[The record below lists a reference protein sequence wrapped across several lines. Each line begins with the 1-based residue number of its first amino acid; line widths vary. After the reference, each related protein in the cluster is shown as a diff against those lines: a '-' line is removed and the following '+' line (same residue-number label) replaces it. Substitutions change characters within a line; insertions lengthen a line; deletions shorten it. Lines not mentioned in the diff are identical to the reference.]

1 MESSPLTFFDEIWQ
15 KALDEQVNTET
26 VGQAATSDI
35 IRVQVNEKTIRLG
48 KLLALLPISKYG
60 QNAGPFWLSIDVA
73 AFLAVIDFNRR
84 SSAFSNSISELTQDC
99 DLFLTID
106 FRDPEFNA
114 IIAARECQEA
124 FLYSKE
130 QTNEKRPF
138 AVVGPVRSEV
148 SALVATLGGAATRRE
163 TPDASSRFVGSE
175 GIPNISPASRSSQ
188 LENTEQ
194 YPLFGRPIPTNAG
207 DARALCL
214 YLQSINVRQL
224 AVLHVNDNYGVEF
237 LVDVQREAE
246 SFGIS
251 IFDSGYKDGLD
262 EELNNAI
269 AQLKTSGCTYFFG
282 IFSAG
287 GWEPIVIRLYEEG
300 LIGRPQNVWLFGETV
315 IDIFQKRL
323 MLKNKREMDIA
334 QALNG
339 TGIVLVNTP
348 DRELGI
354 FQQLLEDFEANTG
367 LVEQYLSHHRRGIL
381 AGRNVSTFRND
392 FAPTPTIYSMMTYD
406 AVMALG
412 IGGCQAKADLFTG
425 PELFESFKQVEF
437 DGATGRVSF
446 DKKTG
451 KRNPETVR
459 HQIYNFITVLADE
472 AGKVATVVPFKS
484 QLITVGNRSI
494 ESTRPFVF
502 NGGNTTPPLGQPL
515 PNEYLNLVSNRVR
528 SICWAASGTVLLFSF
543 YCTLWTI
550 MRRKTP
556 VVRSSQPIFLVI
568 LCAGTFIMGCSIIP
582 GTFQEPISESMLDIA
597 CMLDIYL
604 FSVGFSTTFAAL
616 FSKTW
621 RIYMVYKHSKK
632 FHRVTIRPID
642 VFLPFA
648 ILVGLNLV
656 VLVTWTLVA
665 PLHWERVIV
674 EEDMFGQPI
683 ESRGTCLTQIQ
694 NGSTETIFLSLLG
707 LVNLSALLLSIYQSY
722 RARKLPSEYNEAF
735 YLLMTNLA
743 ILEGLVLGVPIL
755 FVAGNDPASFML
767 IRSLLV
773 CIICLAVLLP
783 MFLPKFTKTEDER
796 ARRSVASRFNAA
808 PDESTTFTNRNA
820 VPEQRRRSS
829 LFKAK
834 PILVKVVAPSQM
846 TW

>member
-15 KALDEQVNTET
+15 KALDSPDDEQANTET

-35 IRVQVNEKTIRLG
+35 IRVQVNEKSIRLG

-60 QNAGPFWLSIDVA
+60 HIEAPFWLSIDVA

-84 SSAFSNSISELTQDC
+84 SSAFSNSISELTKDC
-99 DLFLTID
+99 DLFLTMD

-114 IIAARECQEA
+114 IIAGRECQEA

-130 QTNEKRPF
+130 QPNEKRPF

-148 SALVATLGGAATRRE
+148 SALVATLGGAATRRD

-194 YPLFGRPIPTNAG
+194 YPLFGRPIPTNSG
-207 DARALCL
+207 DATALCL

-251 IFDSGYKDGLD
+251 IFDAGYKDGLD

-287 GWEPIVIRLYEEG
+287 GWEDIVIRLHEEG
-300 LIGRPQNVWLFGETV
+300 LLGQPQNVWLFGETV

-323 MLKNKREMDIA
+323 MLNNERERYIA

-348 DRELGI
+348 DKELAI
-354 FQQLLEDFEANTG
+354 FRQLLEDFEGNLG
-367 LVEQYLSHHRRGIL
+367 LVEHYLSQHRRGAL
-381 AGRNVSTFRND
+381 ADRNVSMFRSND

-425 PELFESFKQVEF
+425 PELFESFKKVEF

-446 DKKTG
+446 DRETG

-459 HQIYNFITVLADE
+459 HQIYNFITVVDE
-472 AGKVATVVPFKS
+472 AGEVATVIPYKS
-484 QLITVGNRSI
+484 QLITTVGNRSI
-494 ESTRPFVF
+494 ESTRSFVF
-502 NGGNTTPPLGQPL
+502 NGGNTTPPMGQPL
-515 PNEYLNLVSNRVR
+515 PTEDLNLVSNGVR

-556 VVRSSQPIFLVI
+556 VVRSSQPIFLAI

-582 GTFQEPISESMLDIA
+582 MTFQEPISQSLLDIA

-604 FSVGFSTTFAAL
+604 ISVGFSTTFAAL

-621 RIYMVYKHSKK
+621 RINIVYKHSKR
-632 FHRVTIRPID
+632 FQRVVIRPID
-642 VFLPFA
+642 VFLPFT
-648 ILVGLNLV
+648 ILIGLNLV
-656 VLVTWTLVA
+656 ILVTWTVVA
-665 PLHWERVIV
+665 PPRWERVVV

-683 ESRGTCLTQIQ
+683 ESRGTCLLHGH
-694 NGSTETIFLSLLG
+694 NDSTETIFLSLLG
-707 LVNLSALLLSIYQSY
+707 VVNLSALLLSIYQSY

-743 ILEGLVLGVPIL
+743 ILEGLVLGAPIL
-755 FVAGNDPASFML
+755 FLAGNDPASLML

-796 ARRSVASRFNAA
+796 ARRSVASRFSAA
-808 PDESTTFTNRNA
+808 PDASASFTNRSA
-820 VPEQRRRSS
+820 GRRRSS
-829 LFKAK
+829 FFKAR
-834 PILVKVVAPSQM
+834 PI
-846 TW
+846 

>member
-1 MESSPLTFFDEIWQ
+1 MDESSPLTYFDEIWQ
-15 KALDEQVNTET
+15 KALDSSDEQADTET
-26 VGQAATSDI
+26 IGQAATSDI
-35 IRVQVNEKTIRLG
+35 IRAQVEEKSIRLG

-60 QNAGPFWLSIDVA
+60 QIAPPFWLSIDVA

-84 SSAFSNSISELTQDC
+84 SSAISDSISELTQDC

-106 FRDPEFNA
+106 FRDPQFNA
-114 IIAARECQEA
+114 IISGRECQEA

-130 QTNEKRPF
+130 ENTEKRPM

-148 SALVATLGGAATRRE
+148 SAVVAALGGAATRRE

-207 DARALCL
+207 DAIALCL

-246 SFGIS
+246 AFGIA
-251 IFDSGYKDGLD
+251 IFDAGYKDGLD

-269 AQLKTSGCTYFFG
+269 AQLKLSGCTYFFG

-287 GWEPIVIRLYEEG
+287 GWEPIVERLYEEG
-300 LIGRPQNVWLFGETV
+300 LLGRPQNVWLFGETV

-323 MLKNKREMDIA
+323 MLDSKRETNIA
-334 QALNG
+334 KAMNG

-348 DRELGI
+348 ARELGI
-354 FQQLLEDFEANTG
+354 FKKMLEDFEGNVG
-367 LVEQYLSHHRRGIL
+367 LVEHYLSQHQRGIL
-381 AGRNVSTFRND
+381 ADRNVSMFRSND
-392 FAPTPTIYSMMTYD
+392 FVPTPTIYSMMAYD

-437 DGATGRVSF
+437 DGATGRVVF
-446 DKKTG
+446 DKETG

-459 HQIYNFITVLADE
+459 HQIYNFITETDE
-472 AGKVATVVPFKS
+472 AGEVATVIPYKS
-484 QLITVGNRSI
+484 KLITTVGNRSI

-502 NGGNTTPPLGQPL
+502 NGGNTTPPLGQLL
-515 PNEYLNLVSNRVR
+515 PNEDLNLASNGVR

-582 GTFQEPISESMLDIA
+582 VTLQEPISQSFLDAA

-604 FSVGFSTTFAAL
+604 LSVGFSTTFAAL

-621 RIYMVYKHSKK
+621 RINIVYK
-632 FHRVTIRPID
+632 V
-642 VFLPFA
+642 
-648 ILVGLNLV
+648 
-656 VLVTWTLVA
+656 
-665 PLHWERVIV
+665 
-674 EEDMFGQPI
+674 
-683 ESRGTCLTQIQ
+683 
-694 NGSTETIFLSLLG
+694 
-707 LVNLSALLLSIYQSY
+707 
-722 RARKLPSEYNEAF
+722 
-735 YLLMTNLA
+735 
-743 ILEGLVLGVPIL
+743 
-755 FVAGNDPASFML
+755 
-767 IRSLLV
+767 
-773 CIICLAVLLP
+773 
-783 MFLPKFTKTEDER
+783 
-796 ARRSVASRFNAA
+796 SRF
-808 PDESTTFTNRNA
+808 
-820 VPEQRRRSS
+820 
-829 LFKAK
+829 
-834 PILVKVVAPSQM
+834 
-846 TW
+846 

>member
-15 KALDEQVNTET
+15 KALDSPDEQANTET

-60 QNAGPFWLSIDVA
+60 QIAAPFWLSIDVA

-99 DLFLTID
+99 DLFLTMD
-106 FRDPEFNA
+106 FRDPQFNA
-114 IIAARECQEA
+114 IIAGRECQEA

-130 QTNEKRPF
+130 PTNKKRPF

-148 SALVATLGGAATRRE
+148 SALVATLGGAATRKE

-207 DARALCL
+207 DATALCL

-237 LVDVQREAE
+237 LVDVQREADF
-246 SFGIS
+246 FGIS
-251 IFDSGYKDGLD
+251 IFDAGYKDGLD

-287 GWEPIVIRLYEEG
+287 GWEDIVIRLYEEG
-300 LIGRPQNVWLFGETV
+300 LLGQPQNVWLFGETV

-323 MLKNKREMDIA
+323 MLKSKRETDIA

-354 FQQLLEDFEANTG
+354 FKKMLEDFEGNVG
-367 LVEQYLSHHRRGIL
+367 LVESYLSQHRRGVL
-381 AGRNVSTFRND
+381 TDRNVSMFRSDD

-425 PELFESFKQVEF
+425 PELFDSFKKVEF

-446 DKKTG
+446 DRETG

-459 HQIYNFITVLADE
+459 HQIYNFIAVADE
-472 AGKVATVVPFKS
+472 AGEVATVIPYKS
-484 QLITVGNRSI
+484 QLITTAGNRSI
-494 ESTRPFVF
+494 ESTRPFAF
-502 NGGNTTPPLGQPL
+502 YGGNTTPPMGQPL
-515 PNEYLNLVSNRVR
+515 PNEDLNLVSNGVR
-528 SICWAASGTVLLFSF
+528 SICWAASGTVLIFSF

-556 VVRSSQPIFLVI
+556 VVRSSQPIFLAI

-582 GTFQEPISESMLDIA
+582 VTFQEPISQSLLDTA

-604 FSVGFSTTFAAL
+604 LSVGFSTTFAAL

-621 RIYMVYKHSKK
+621 RIYMVRKK
-632 FHRVTIRPID
+632 
-642 VFLPFA
+642 
-648 ILVGLNLV
+648 
-656 VLVTWTLVA
+656 
-665 PLHWERVIV
+665 
-674 EEDMFGQPI
+674 
-683 ESRGTCLTQIQ
+683 
-694 NGSTETIFLSLLG
+694 NGSCEASHDDCMVFFCLGNGMLFFVSHIRISFFFVISGLQTLQKVPACGHPTDRCVSAFRNPDWVEPGYSNFLDDYCSTAVG
-707 LVNLSALLLSIYQSY
+707 ARNCGRGYVWSA
-722 RARKLPSEYNEAF
+722 R
-735 YLLMTNLA
+735 
-743 ILEGLVLGVPIL
+743 
-755 FVAGNDPASFML
+755 
-767 IRSLLV
+767 
-773 CIICLAVLLP
+773 
-783 MFLPKFTKTEDER
+783 
-796 ARRSVASRFNAA
+796 
-808 PDESTTFTNRNA
+808 
-820 VPEQRRRSS
+820 PEQGN
-829 LFKAK
+829 L
-834 PILVKVVAPSQM
+834 LD
-846 TW
+846 